1 MEEKSDGEG
10 VKMASYHPKKWILAI
25 FILIILFSCCLFPSE
40 PKSQDKVR
48 MICHLMGRGKTMTKT
63 GEVWEGDLG
72 VMFIHD
78 ERIYLL
84 AGDTI
89 GSEVFAP
96 NAIAYTE
103 DHDPKEGLDFTW
115 MTKNDGSP
123 KEFFPIIQPDSTVP
137 AGAISVNGVIYV
149 FMMEVTHWGDKTDI
163 VTHARSI
170 LIKSEDD
177 GKTFSSV
184 WEGRVDSK
192 FVNISP
198 IVSTHPLNQ
207 KEKAIFLVAS
217 GQYRNSPIYLA
228 FTAIDKIEERESY
241 LYFSGLEEDMP
252 QWSNNIVDAVPI
264 LRGVKVGEL
273 SVQWNSYLNQWLLA
287 YFDYHYGNN
296 MYFRKAPH
304 PWGPWS
310 EPELVFSGSE
320 KYDWYKTEQTRKG
333 PVNWG
338 GPYGG
343 YLLPESEDSIVYFT
357 LSLWIPYS
365 IFLMEA
371 NLQEIFGEESD

>member
-1 MEEKSDGEG
+1 
-10 VKMASYHPKKWILAI
+10 MASYYLGKWILAI
-25 FILIILFSCCLFPSE
+25 FILVILFSCCLFPSKPE
-40 PKSQDKVR
+40 TQDRVR
-48 MICHLMGRGKTMTKT
+48 MISRLMGRGKTMTKT

-72 VMFIHD
+72 VMFTHKKKL
-78 ERIYLL
+78 YLL
-84 AGDTI
+84 IGDTI
-89 GSEVFAP
+89 GHGIFAP

-103 DHDPKEGLDFTW
+103 DHNPEDGLDFTW

-123 KEFFPIIQPDSTVP
+123 KEFFPIIHPDSTVP
-137 AGAISVNGVIYV
+137 AGAISVNGIIYV
-149 FMMEVTHWGDKTDI
+149 FMMDVTHWGDKTNP

-177 GKTFSSV
+177 GRTFSSV

-198 IVSTHPLNQ
+198 IVSTHPFDPD
-207 KEKAIFLVAS
+207 KKALFLVAS

-228 FTAIDKIEERESY
+228 FTEIYKIEERNSY
-241 LYFSGLEEDMP
+241 LYFSGFEEGMP

-264 LRGVKVGEL
+264 IRGVKVGEL

-287 YFDYHYGNN
+287 YFDYHHSNN
-296 MYFRKAPH
+296 MYFRKASH
-304 PWGPWS
+304 LWGPWS
-310 EPELVFSGSE
+310 KPKLVFNGSK

-333 PVNWG
+333 PVDWG

-343 YLLPESEDSIVYFT
+343 YLLPESGRIVYFT

-371 NLQEIFGEESD
+371 DLQEIFGEEND

>member
-1 MEEKSDGEG
+1 MISKDHRR
-10 VKMASYHPKKWILAI
+10 VLVIT
-25 FILIILFSCCLFPSE
+25 LIILLSCCLFPTKQE
-40 PKSQDKVR
+40 NVR
-48 MICHLMGRGKTMTKT
+48 MISRLMGRGKTMTKT

-72 VMFIHD
+72 VMFTHKKKL
-78 ERIYLL
+78 YLL
-84 AGDTI
+84 IGDTI
-89 GSEVFAP
+89 GSEIFSP
-96 NAIAYTE
+96 NTIAYTE
-103 DHDPKEGLDFTW
+103 DRNAKDGLDFTW

-123 KEFFPIIQPDSTVP
+123 KEFFPIIHPDSTVP
-137 AGAISVNGVIYV
+137 AGAISVNGIIYV
-149 FMMEVTHWGDKTDI
+149 FMMDVTHWGDKTDP

-184 WEGRVDSK
+184 WKGKVDSK

-198 IVSTHPLNQ
+198 IISAHPFDPD
-207 KEKAIFLVAS
+207 KKALFLVAS
-217 GQYRNSPIYLA
+217 GPYRNSPIYLA
-228 FTAIDKIEERESY
+228 FTDIDKIEKKESY
-241 LYFSGLEEDMP
+241 LYFTGIKNNLP
-252 QWSNNIVDAVPI
+252 QWSKNINDAIPVVK
-264 LRGVKVGEL
+264 GVKVGEL

-287 YFDYHYGNN
+287 YFDYTHGSR

-310 EPELVFSGSE
+310 DPVLVFSGSE

-333 PVNWG
+333 PVDWG

-343 YLLPESEDSIVYFT
+343 YLLPESGRIVYFT

-371 NLQEIFGEESD
+371 DLQEIFGEEND